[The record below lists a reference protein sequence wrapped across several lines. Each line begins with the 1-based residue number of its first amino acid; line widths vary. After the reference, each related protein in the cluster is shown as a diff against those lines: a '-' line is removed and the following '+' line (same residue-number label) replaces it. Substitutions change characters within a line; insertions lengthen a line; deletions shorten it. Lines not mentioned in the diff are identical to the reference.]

1 MMTWLAPLGIIV
13 SIILIMYLA
22 MKGFSIL
29 VIGPLAALL
38 VVLTNGMDIFG
49 ALLTGKTSFMT
60 GLAGFVGNFF
70 AVFLL
75 GSILAKYIE
84 ESGAAKSIA
93 NAVLKVTGTDKPFS
107 VLIAILL
114 ICSFLTYGGVS
125 LFVVLFAV
133 LPLSKPIFKQLNLNW
148 ALVTI
153 PVEMGIGTYTMTMLP
168 GSPAI
173 QNVIPTQTLGTTL
186 TAAPLLG
193 IVATLV
199 TLAVGLW
206 YMKRELD
213 KSLCNGEIYDESDKD
228 TLVAA
233 NEDMRL
239 PSVGLSVAPLLI
251 LIAIIII
258 GSIMKIPNIIITGLV
273 ISILIAAVLLG
284 SYTKNGHK
292 SVINAGALGSITPV
306 FFTAAPVGFG
316 AVIAAAPGFK
326 IISNA
331 IFSIPGSPL
340 ISGVIATN
348 LMSLVTG
355 SASGSEGIVLPIFGK
370 TLLDMG
376 LNPDVIHRVI
386 AVASGP
392 LSAVPQSGA
401 VLSFLALTG
410 LTHKKCYKHFVGAM
424 MVPSLIALVVIL
436 VMAIVMY

>member
-199 TLAVGLW
+199 TLVVGLW

-213 KSLCNGEIYDESDKD
+213 KSLRNGEVYDESDKD

-233 NEDMRL
+233 DDMKL
-239 PSVGLSVAPLLI
+239 PSVGLSTAPLLI
-251 LIAIIII
+251 LIAIIIV

-284 SYTKNGHK
+284 GYTKNGHK
-292 SVINAGALGSITPV
+292 TVINTGALGSITPV

-355 SASGSEGIVLPIFGK
+355 SASGSEGIILPIFGK
-370 TLLDMG
+370 TLLDVG
-376 LNPDVIHRVI
+376 LNPEVIHRVI

-436 VMAIVMY
+436 AMAIVMY